1 MGARQ
6 GGAMIAQE
14 DYLVIHRMWSIGY
27 TISQI
32 ARELELDRKTVRAA
46 LGRAAAPRSERPP
59 RPSKLDPYVAWIR
72 TRLQDAPL
80 TATRLLRELRPLGY
94 TGGYSILKRFVATIR
109 PRPATPVVVR
119 FETPPGEQ
127 AQADFA
133 RFDVTWT
140 STGVT
145 QVVWLFLM
153 TLGYSRFMA
162 GHWTLQADLAAV
174 LQGHLAAFPA
184 FGGVP
189 RTVLYD
195 RMKVAVTGV
204 DAEGRP
210 VFHPVLLA
218 VAQHYGFAPRAC
230 RPYRAQTKGKVERP
244 VRYLRGDFWLGRT
257 FRDLPDLTGQWAE
270 WLATVANV
278 RVHAT
283 TGARPGDRLREEGL
297 QALPVRPHDPV
308 LAIERHLSRDGFV
321 SVRGNR
327 YAVPLA
333 TQRATVEVRLH
344 PTTCEVYADA
354 TWLVTYALAPGR
366 GGLITRPLAV
376 NPTAQWPTV
385 PRAPRGHPGPAPALA
400 ALPVIPPTLLLLAHD
415 VERRDL
421 AIYEGEGPA

>member
-1 MGARQ
+1 
-6 GGAMIAQE
+6 MIAQE

-32 ARELELDRKTVRAA
+32 ARELELDRKTVRAT
-46 LGRAAAPRSERPP
+46 LGRAAAPRYARPP

-72 TRLQDAPL
+72 TRLAEAPL

-109 PRPATPVVVR
+109 PRPAAPVVVR

-133 RFDVTWT
+133 RFAVTWT
-140 STGVT
+140 PTGGT

-162 GHWTLQADLAAV
+162 GAWTLQADLPAV
-174 LQGHLAAFPA
+174 LQGHLAAFA
-184 FGGVP
+184 ACGGVP

-195 RMKVAVTGV
+195 RMKAAVTGV

-210 VFHPVLLA
+210 VFHPTLLA
-218 VAQHYGFAPRAC
+218 LAQHYGFTPRAC

-244 VRYLRGDFWLGRT
+244 VRYLRSDFWLGRS
-257 FRDLPDLTGQWAE
+257 FQDLADLTAQWQA
-270 WLATVANV
+270 WLTTVANV

-283 TGARPGDRLREEGL
+283 TGARPVDRLGAEGL
-297 QALPVRPHDPV
+297 QALPARPHDPV
-308 LAIERHLSRDGFV
+308 LALERHLSRDGFV

-344 PTTCEVYADA
+344 PATCELYAGA
-354 TWLVTYALAPGR
+354 TWLATYALAPGR
-366 GGLITRPLAV
+366 GALVTTPLAV
-376 NPTAQWPTV
+376 SPTAQWPTV
-385 PRAPRGHPGPAPALA
+385 PRAPRVPPSGPPALA

-421 AIYEGEGPA
+421 AVYEREDRA